1 MSYGI
6 QAYGPVIDSDGSS
19 RLVFSDSIRT
29 SNIQLYQTWSL
40 TGNETS
46 SEIKCPNANDDTKVL
61 IVFLGNPRNVDIIN
75 KTSTGFQ
82 LKNNLPFNNQSGV
95 VMALRIS

>member
-40 TGNETS
+40 DGGETTS
-46 SEIKCPNANDDTKVL
+46 FITCPNANDDTKVL

-82 LKNNLPFNNQSGV
+82 LKNNLTTAQSGV
-95 VMALRIS
+95 IMALRIS

>member
-29 SNIQLYQTWSL
+29 SNIQLYQPWSL
-40 TGNETS
+40 EGDETTS
-46 SEIKCPNANDDTKVL
+46 IINCPNANDDTKVL

-82 LKNNLPFNNQSGV
+82 LKNNLSSSQSGV
-95 VMALRIS
+95 IMALRIS